1 MIGITKGMVQEGLS
15 EKDYI
20 HWLSNQFLNDL
31 RPYTTNGD
39 FYLIYKNIENVLVK
53 ELIPHFREDD
63 EWYGFISDGDWVYYC
78 VSDYCPCRQKSWTWK
93 QKQSRCVEGD
103 IPFFF
108 LPFFVDNTSF
118 TGIKKGSKT
127 KVLFDIAYSLTQRVE
142 LTPHSFLFRTLNQRL
157 IECILSIT
165 KNLKR

>member
-1 MIGITKGMVQEGLS
+1 MNSEKLWKLEKMIGITKGMVQEGLS

-63 EWYGFISDGDWVYYC
+63 E
-78 VSDYCPCRQKSWTWK
+78 
-93 QKQSRCVEGD
+93 
-103 IPFFF
+103 
-108 LPFFVDNTSF
+108 
-118 TGIKKGSKT
+118 
-127 KVLFDIAYSLTQRVE
+127 
-142 LTPHSFLFRTLNQRL
+142 
-157 IECILSIT
+157 
-165 KNLKR
+165 